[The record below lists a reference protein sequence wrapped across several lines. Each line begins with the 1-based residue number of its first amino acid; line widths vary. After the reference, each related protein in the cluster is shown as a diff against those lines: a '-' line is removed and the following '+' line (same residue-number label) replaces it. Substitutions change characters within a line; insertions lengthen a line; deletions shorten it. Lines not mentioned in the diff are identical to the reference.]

1 MLILSETSIKTTLAL
16 LLFTTGCTYLSAAG
30 TVSKIQTDNRT
41 KEIITEMQQ
50 VRSDFQESIFT
61 VSEDTIK
68 PVAPD
73 GNKEILPQTEFI
85 VPKQFTGQ
93 LLDFQ
98 VNADITYRNFSHFV
112 KNESKKLF
120 FQAWLKEKELSRI
133 STKADSLRKA
143 YASSPNE
150 QKEEIAALI
159 LKNEAQV
166 ITLNQEIPALYQAA
180 REAEARYWQSATSD
194 EISRFKEKIRL
205 FNDSI
210 TLSADKLKTQ
220 TQQAQA
226 PRDTIILYSA
236 SPKVQEIKTATN
248 TGIIYKIQIG
258 AYKGKTPEL
267 AAKLIKKL
275 SVIRKIEN
283 YKDEKG
289 VNVYTTGNLKSYQ
302 EAVTMQSQVK
312 QEGAKNAIVAA
323 YQNGKRITVAE
334 ARKINNEL

>member
-1 MLILSETSIKTTLAL
+1 MFTVGNIYL
-16 LLFTTGCTYLSAAG
+16 LVAG
-30 TVSKIQTDNRT
+30 TASKNQTDNRT
-41 KEIITEMQQ
+41 GENITGLKPIS
-50 VRSDFQESIFT
+50 SDFSEPVFV
-61 VSEDTIK
+61 VSEDTINFVI
-68 PVAPD
+68 PEP
-73 GNKEILPQTEFI
+73 
-85 VPKQFTGQ
+85 FTHQ
-93 LLDFQ
+93 LFDFQ

-150 QKEEIAALI
+150 KKEEIAALI
-159 LKNEAQV
+159 LKNEAQI
-166 ITLNQEIPALYQAA
+166 ITLNQEIPALYQTV

-194 EISRFKEKIRL
+194 ETSRFKEKMRL

-210 TLSADKLKTQ
+210 AQSEEKLLAQ
-220 TQQAQA
+220 AQQALPA
-226 PRDTIILYSA
+226 ARDTIILFSN
-236 SPKVQEIKTATN
+236 SPKVQEVKTVTN
-248 TGIIYKIQIG
+248 SGIIYKIQIG
-258 AYKGKTPEL
+258 AYKGKTPDL

-334 ARKINNEL
+334 ARKINSEL